1 MWSFCHV
8 FPMLEEYQMAGR
20 GQAPIG
26 HLFIQASGWGQQIGL
41 EHHGH
46 DRLDIYSFRR
56 QGGGKPRL
64 DIYSFRGKP

>member
-26 HLFIQASGWGQQIGL
+26 LLFIQGQAPTGLLFIRASGQGQATPVHLFYI
-41 EHHGH
+41 H
-46 DRLDIYSFRR
+46 
-56 QGGGKPRL
+56 
-64 DIYSFRGKP
+64 

>member
-26 HLFIQASGWGQQIGL
+26 LLFIQGQAPTGLLFIRASGRGQAPPVHLFYI
-41 EHHGH
+41 H
-46 DRLDIYSFRR
+46 
-56 QGGGKPRL
+56 
-64 DIYSFRGKP
+64 

>member
-26 HLFIQASGWGQQIGL
+26 HLFIQGQALTGLLFIRASGRGQAPPVHLFYI
-41 EHHGH
+41 H
-46 DRLDIYSFRR
+46 
-56 QGGGKPRL
+56 
-64 DIYSFRGKP
+64 